1 VHQPSVKEES
11 KQLPSQLIDDSSFE
25 LKGNK
30 QLEVEVKLSDLI
42 RYGALG

>member
-1 VHQPSVKEES
+1 MHTPSQNNEELKQQPSI
-11 KQLPSQLIDDSSFE
+11 IDDSNFL